1 MKIGL
6 IGAGRMGTALGGRLL
21 DGGHSLKVHDL
32 DPASVAPLVG
42 RGAMHAAALEDTFDA
57 ELVITLVPDDKAVAA
72 IWLAGE
78 RIGRLPERTVHA
90 CMASISYAMGG
101 RLAAAHAEAGR
112 RYLSVPLFGRPPLA
126 ARGELDVI
134 VAGDPAAIAD
144 CRPALE
150 TIGRQVFEVGARP
163 EQANLVKIA
172 RNFLVANAIEGL
184 GEAFALCG
192 RGGIDAERFLQVL
205 VNTSLGAPAY
215 RYYGGYLV
223 ARSRETLLPM
233 HLGLKDIELSMQ
245 AAMELDTELPTAAL
259 IRGQMLAAIAD
270 GWGDRDWAA
279 LGEWIDQ
286 RAAARALAGAR
297 DE

>member
-6 IGAGRMGTALGGRLL
+6 IGTGRMGTALGGRLL
-21 DGGHSLKVHDL
+21 DGGHSLRVFDL
-32 DPASVAPLVG
+32 DPMSVAPLVA
-42 RGAMHAAALEDTFDA
+42 RGATHAAALEDTFDTD
-57 ELVITLVPDDKAVAA
+57 LVITLVPDDKAVEA
-72 IWLAGE
+72 IWLDGK
-78 RIGRLPERTVHA
+78 RIQGLPPRTVHA

-101 RLAAAHAEAGR
+101 RLAAAHADAGR

-134 VAGDPAAIAD
+134 VAGDAAAIAD

-150 TIGRQVFEVGARP
+150 TIGRQVFEVGSRP

-172 RNFLVANAIEGL
+172 RNFLVANVIEGL
-184 GEAFALCG
+184 GEAFALCSK
-192 RGGIDAERFLQVL
+192 GGVEAERFLQVL
-205 VNTSLGAPAY
+205 VNTSLDAPAY

-233 HLGLKDIELSMQ
+233 RLGLKDIELSMQ
-245 AAMELDTELPTAAL
+245 AAMELDTDLPTAAL
-259 IRGQMLAAIAD
+259 IRGQMLAAIGD
-270 GWGDRDWAA
+270 GWGERDWAA
-279 LGEWIDQ
+279 LAEWIGE
-286 RAAARALAGAR
+286 RAARVR